1 MQFWIEYLLGFA
13 AFASFLYARA
23 THKTYKK
30 TEETLEEYK
39 AALNEAYKEIEIL
52 KYGKP
57 RKKGPK
63 DFLLADDPADAL
75 LSQIGVSRK

>member
-1 MQFWIEYLLGFA
+1 MPVWLDLLWTFA
-13 AFASFLYARA
+13 TFSAFIYAVA
-23 THKTYKK
+23 THKAYKK

-39 AALNEAYKEIEIL
+39 AALNEANREIEIL

-57 RKKGPK
+57 RKKGPY